1 MRNVAVGDLVE
12 ISWVD
17 SFGSDGWISRDVS
30 HVGTGRCTTV
40 AYVLALDEE
49 WITTTGTYSDTDT
62 IYGFLKI
69 PVVAI
74 TKVNV
79 LRKNRMK

>member
-17 SFGSDGWISRDVS
+17 SFGTDGWISRDVS
-30 HVGTGRCTTV
+30 HVGTGSCTTV
-40 AYVLALDEE
+40 AYVLDINDG
-49 WITTTGTYSDTDT
+49 WITTTGTYSDTNT

-74 TKVNV
+74 SKVSV